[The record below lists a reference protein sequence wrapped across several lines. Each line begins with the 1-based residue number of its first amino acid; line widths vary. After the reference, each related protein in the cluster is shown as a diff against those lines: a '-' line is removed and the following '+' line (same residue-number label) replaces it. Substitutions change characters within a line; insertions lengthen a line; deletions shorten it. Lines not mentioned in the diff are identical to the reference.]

1 MAGEPVLWVLTI
13 LGVLAFAAAVASL
26 VDGHRF
32 RRRVLAARVWDRN
45 AFLPPALVLVPCR
58 GIDADLA
65 SNLDAILS
73 QEYPRHRVVFCVD
86 RLDDPAVPVIE
97 RVRARHPVPSE
108 IATALDSPATGG
120 KALALL
126 GGLASRTPEDEVV
139 VFLDSDIRPH
149 RRFLRTLVQPLVH
162 PAIGATTG
170 YRWYVPTR
178 GGFWSVARSAWN
190 AAGLNVFFSDRYNFL
205 WGGAWAIRR
214 ETLNRLDL
222 AALWRGTLSEDL
234 AATAAIKAMGLR
246 VQFVPQAMAPTFEDC
261 DRRRCKEWTDRQTA
275 MVALWGRDL
284 RNFAALTYGV
294 FNGAL
299 ILGVLSA
306 ALAAFLDPWF
316 AIPALLF
323 LFRDSRPPLPVRCP
337 RHGRERGAP
346 AAVRLPRD
354 AGARRAMAGVGR
366 QVGRREPRRPVAH
379 RGEPRPHPTRPRHRM
394 AGEAVRGRASNS
406 RNRGWAHAIR

>member
-323 LFRDSRPPLPVRCP
+323 LFDVPATVAKGEHRRRSVFLGTPELAARWRVSGGRWAAANLVVPWLIAGNLVRTRRVRAIEWRGKRYEVGP
-337 RHGRERGAP
+337 RTVGIEGGRTPSGK
-346 AAVRLPRD
+346 
-354 AGARRAMAGVGR
+354 
-366 QVGRREPRRPVAH
+366 
-379 RGEPRPHPTRPRHRM
+379 
-394 AGEAVRGRASNS
+394 
-406 RNRGWAHAIR
+406 